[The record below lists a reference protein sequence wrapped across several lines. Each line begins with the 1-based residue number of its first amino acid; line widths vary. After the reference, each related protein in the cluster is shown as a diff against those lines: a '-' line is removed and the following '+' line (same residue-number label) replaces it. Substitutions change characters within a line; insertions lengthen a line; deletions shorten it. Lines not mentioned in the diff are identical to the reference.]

1 MFTLMLG
8 KLSFYSGSLMTIQ
21 STGGIVR
28 RGRLTG
34 GAIAAV
40 VAFALCA
47 AAFSAAPADAQVRAG
62 GHVLYKSQAFD
73 GTFGAGGRAEVDLDF
88 LRQGLVFAG
97 LYDRLFPGCEG
108 CSSTEVG
115 AQLFFASPQNPLYFG
130 LGAGYRTF
138 EEEGVTTDESGEWS
152 YNLVA
157 GLRLRGIPVIMP
169 FFEFRQQFGAE
180 QLNEQGF
187 AVGILLGPTRSRT
200 APRRPFGS

>member
-1 MFTLMLG
+1 MLG

-47 AAFSAAPADAQVRAG
+47 AAFSAAPANAQVRAG

-97 LYDRLFPGCEG
+97 LYDRLFPECEG

-115 AQLFFASPQNPLYFG
+115 AHLLRFARRPDLLRSRRG
-130 LGAGYRTF
+130 IRTF
-138 EEEGVTTDESGEWS
+138 VEEGVTMDDIARMSIQPGRRAAP
-152 YNLVA
+152 A
-157 GLRLRGIPVIMP
+157 GIVIMP

-180 QLNEQGF
+180 RLNEQAF